1 MTEQNFYQYLIVGG
15 GMVADS
21 AARGIREVDPDGT
34 IGIVAEEQTPPVA
47 RPALSKK
54 LWTDSS
60 FSFDDVWLN
69 TEDDTG
75 AVRHAGDRAVAVDRD
90 ARTVRTQSGMVL
102 GYDRLLLA
110 TGGAPATL
118 GLPEDDP
125 LIFFRSLDDYERLRR
140 YSGDQRHVVV
150 VGGSFIGSELAA
162 ALVENDTAVTLVFPD
177 DVLFGGVFPPDL
189 ARYFQSRYED
199 AGVTVMP
206 GVSVESGEVQGNGH
220 VVLTLSDGTSLECDA
235 VAVGAGVSPNNE
247 IASVAGLSVDD
258 GVLVDEL
265 LRTSDPRIFAAGDVA
280 SYPDAI
286 LGRRRIEHVD
296 NATTMGRQAGRNLA
310 GAEEPYTHTPY
321 FYSVAFGDRY
331 EAVGTLDASLEV
343 VEMWDGDRGVVYY
356 VDGRDVVGV
365 LLWNINGRRD
375 DAREAIDNADGSD
388 HAALRSRIPTEDGDA
403 EQDDKN

>member
-69 TEDDTG
+69 TEDGTG

-125 LIFFRSLDDYERLRR
+125 HFL
-140 YSGDQRHVVV
+140 
-150 VGGSFIGSELAA
+150 
-162 ALVENDTAVTLVFPD
+162 P
-177 DVLFGGVFPPDL
+177 
-189 ARYFQSRYED
+189 
-199 AGVTVMP
+199 
-206 GVSVESGEVQGNGH
+206 
-220 VVLTLSDGTSLECDA
+220 
-235 VAVGAGVSPNNE
+235 
-247 IASVAGLSVDD
+247 
-258 GVLVDEL
+258 
-265 LRTSDPRIFAAGDVA
+265 
-280 SYPDAI
+280 
-286 LGRRRIEHVD
+286 
-296 NATTMGRQAGRNLA
+296 
-310 GAEEPYTHTPY
+310 
-321 FYSVAFGDRY
+321 
-331 EAVGTLDASLEV
+331 
-343 VEMWDGDRGVVYY
+343 
-356 VDGRDVVGV
+356 
-365 LLWNINGRRD
+365 
-375 DAREAIDNADGSD
+375 
-388 HAALRSRIPTEDGDA
+388 
-403 EQDDKN
+403 